1 MNFKPLGKRVLVE
14 LQDKEE
20 TTASGIILPDS
31 AQEKPSEATVVAV
44 SDEVKDISVGNK
56 IVFGKFGGSELTLD
70 SEKFLVL
77 NYSEILGIIG

>member
-56 IVFGKFGGSELTLD
+56 VVFGKFGGSELTLD

>member
-56 IVFGKFGGSELTLD
+56 VVFGKFGGSELTLD

-77 NYSEILGIIG
+77 NYSEILGIMG

>member
-1 MNFKPLGKRVLVE
+1 MDFKPLGKRVLVK

-56 IVFGKFGGSELTLD
+56 VVFGKFGGSELTLD

-77 NYSEILGIIG
+77 NYSEILGIMG

>member
-1 MNFKPLGKRVLVE
+1 MDFKPLGKRVLVE

-56 IVFGKFGGSELTLD
+56 VVFGKFGGSELTLD

-77 NYSEILGIIG
+77 NYSEILGIMG

>member
-1 MNFKPLGKRVLVE
+1 MDFKPLGKRVLVK

-77 NYSEILGIIG
+77 NYSEILGIMG

>member
-1 MNFKPLGKRVLVE
+1 MDFKPLGKRVLVK